1 MDGDVRGRSVGGT
14 GSDTKEL
21 ILVEA
26 RKLFARK
33 GFGGA
38 SMEALVKATG
48 LSKGALYWHFPSK
61 LAIYMDV
68 ADREAR
74 RVEAF
79 FTPSKEDR
87 REGLLNFLIRRGD
100 SFIEECMTT
109 NPDTLRF
116 WINFL
121 GEGLRGNEQLETCLK
136 EFSDNAVERLCDNIE
151 SCFPEEACGKRSE
164 LRELGFIVDAVFD
177 GVVLQLALRKD
188 MDRAKRIWSAIL
200 SGVLPQYLGG
210 GERECLVKGAR
221 T

>member
-61 LAIYMDV
+61 LALYMEV
-68 ADREAR
+68 ADREVR
-74 RVEAF
+74 KVEAF
-79 FTPSKEDR
+79 FTPTKEHGR
-87 REGLLNFLIRRGD
+87 KGLLNFLICQGEAV
-100 SFIEECMTT
+100 IEEYMT
-109 NPDTLRF
+109 NADTLRF
-116 WINFL
+116 WINLL
-121 GEGLRGNEQLETCLK
+121 GEGLRGNEELETHLR
-136 EFSDNAVERLCDNIE
+136 ELPDSVVERLCDHME
-151 SCFPEEACGKRSE
+151 RCFPEEVRGKRSE

-188 MDRAKRIWSAIL
+188 TDRVKRIWSAIL

>member
-1 MDGDVRGRSVGGT
+1 MDEAARKGVIEGT
-14 GSDTKEL
+14 GHDTKEL
-21 ILVEA
+21 ILGEA
-26 RKLFARK
+26 KKLFARK

-61 LAIYMDV
+61 FAIYMEV

-74 RVEAF
+74 KVEAF
-79 FTPSKEDR
+79 FTPAEEDR
-87 REGLLNFLIRRGD
+87 REGLLSFLIRRGE
-100 SFIEECMTT
+100 SFIEEYMT

-121 GEGLRGNEQLETCLK
+121 SEGLRGNEKLETFLK
-136 EFSDNAVERLCDNIE
+136 TLADNVVERLCDNME
-151 SCFPEEACGKRSE
+151 SCFPEEACGRRRE
-164 LRELGFIVDAVFD
+164 LRELGFVVDAVFD

-200 SGVLPQYLGG
+200 SGVFPQYLGG
-210 GERECLVKGAR
+210 EERECLVRGAR